1 MKSLTQDE
9 YDCLCSHFV
18 YDDLVEKLLTMS
30 NAMRKI
36 EELTQ
41 LWRTQAE
48 SYKEQEEA
56 VLMVPLGTAA
66 AATVNACVRELEEI
80 LND

>member
-1 MKSLTQDE
+1 
-9 YDCLCSHFV
+9 
-18 YDDLVEKLLTMS
+18 MS

-41 LWRTQAE
+41 LWKTQAE

-80 LND
+80 LNEN

>member
-36 EELTQ
+36 EELAQ

-48 SYKEQEEA
+48 SYKEQDEA
-56 VLMVPLGTAA
+56 SYMVPLGT
-66 AATVNACVRELEEI
+66 I
-80 LND
+80 